1 MNWMVTFTK
10 NMSTKKITIPKIL
23 ASTKL
28 ILASKS
34 PRRSQ
39 LLSEAGFNFEVRTK
53 EVEENYPKQLA
64 PKAVPL
70 FLAEKKA
77 TACKDFLEKGH
88 IILAADT
95 IVTKGKKIY
104 EKPKDKADAVRILK
118 KLSGKWHKVIT
129 GVCLLSKKK
138 KVSFIGVSKVKLEV
152 LSATEIDY
160 YIEQFQPYDKAGAY
174 AIQEWIG
181 LCKISKIKGTYSNI
195 MGLPVDLVYR
205 HLLDF

>member
-1 MNWMVTFTK
+1 
-10 NMSTKKITIPKIL
+10 MSTKKIRIPKIL
-23 ASTKL
+23 GSTKL

-39 LLSEAGFNFEVRTK
+39 LLSEAGFTFKVQAK
-53 EVEENYPKQLA
+53 EVEENYPKHLA
-64 PKAVPL
+64 SKAIPL

-77 TACKDFLEKGH
+77 TACKGFLKKGH

-118 KLSGKWHKVIT
+118 KLSGKWHQVIT

-138 KVSFIGVSKVKLEV
+138 KISFIGISKVKLEP
-152 LSATEIDY
+152 LTAAEIHY
-160 YIEQFQPYDKAGAY
+160 YIDQFQPYDKAGAY

-195 MGLPVDLVYR
+195 MGLPVDLVYQ

>member
-1 MNWMVTFTK
+1 MAQ
-10 NMSTKKITIPKIL
+10 SLKKKL
-23 ASTKL
+23 AAYPI

-39 LLSEAGFNFEVRTK
+39 LLSEAGFKFKVKTK
-53 EVEENYPKQLA
+53 EVEENYPSHLS
-64 PKAVPL
+64 PEEVPL

-77 TACKDFLEKGH
+77 FACQDFLKKKQ
-88 IILAADT
+88 ILIAADT
-95 IVTKGKKIY
+95 VVTKGKNIY

-138 KVSFIGVSKVKLEV
+138 KVSFIGVSKVKLEP
-152 LSATEIDY
+152 LSAAEIDY
-160 YIEQFQPYDKAGAY
+160 YIDEFQPYDKAGAY

-181 LCKISKIKGTYSNI
+181 LCKISEIKGTYSNI

-205 HLLDF
+205 HLKEM

>member
-1 MNWMVTFTK
+1 
-10 NMSTKKITIPKIL
+10 MSKSINSIPKIL
-23 ASTKL
+23 ATTQL

-39 LLSEAGFNFEVRTK
+39 LLSEAGFQFKIKTK
-53 EVEENYPKQLA
+53 EVKENYPNHLTPQQ
-64 PKAVPL
+64 VPL

-77 TACKDFLEKGH
+77 KACQEFLEKRT

-95 IVTKGKKIY
+95 IVTKGKNIY
-104 EKPKDKADAVRILK
+104 EKPKDKKDAERILN
-118 KLSGKWHKVIT
+118 KLSGKWHEVIT

-138 KVSFIGVSKVKLEV
+138 KVSFIGTSKVKLEK

-195 MGLPVDLVYR
+195 MGLPVDMVYR
-205 HLLDF
+205 KLQKF

>member
-1 MNWMVTFTK
+1 MNK
-10 NMSTKKITIPKIL
+10 SIPKVL
-23 ASTKL
+23 ADTQL

-39 LLSEAGFNFEVRTK
+39 LLTEAGFQFEIKTK
-53 EVEENYPKQLA
+53 NVEENYPDHLLPQQ
-64 PKAVPL
+64 VPL

-77 TACKDFLEKGH
+77 IACQEFIEKDK

-104 EKPKDKADAVRILK
+104 EKPKDKQDAERILK
-118 KLSGKWHKVIT
+118 KLSGKWHEVIT
-129 GVCLLSKKK
+129 GVCLLSKQK
-138 KVSFIGVSKVKLEV
+138 KVSFIGISKVKLEK
-152 LSATEIDY
+152 LSSIEIDF

-195 MGLPVDLVYR
+195 MGLPVELVYR
-205 HLLDF
+205 HLQAF